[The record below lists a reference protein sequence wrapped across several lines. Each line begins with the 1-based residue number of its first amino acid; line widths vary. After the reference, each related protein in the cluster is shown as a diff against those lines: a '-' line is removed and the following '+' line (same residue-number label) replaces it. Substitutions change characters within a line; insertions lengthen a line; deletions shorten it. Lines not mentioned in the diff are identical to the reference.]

1 MRCLIAVS
9 LLLCTF
15 PTNSF
20 AYRDGARENSCY
32 DHSIDHGAG
41 TVAFPCTVGGPSP
54 CRFFLRIR
62 EVTDEATLQLGNET
76 DTYQCG
82 RIYGSKYHATSSSQ
96 GYG

>member
-1 MRCLIAVS
+1 MMKLSV
-9 LLLCTF
+9 LLFLLCEAS
-15 PTNSF
+15 PLF

-32 DHSIDHGAG
+32 DHSIDHGEG
-41 TVAFPCTVGGPSP
+41 IVPFSCSVGGPQP

-76 DTYQCG
+76 DTYQCE
-82 RIYGSKYHATSSSQ
+82 RIYGSKYHATSISQ